1 VSVPAPIPPSTT
13 LIPPA
18 GELRGRLA
26 LALREVDFLR
36 RLIRVAEYA
45 GRYGQLTDTTPPVTD
60 QQEVARA

>member
-1 VSVPAPIPPSTT
+1 VPNPTPPSTI

-26 LALREVDFLR
+26 LALREVDLLR

-45 GRYGQLTDTTPPVTD
+45 TRYGHSADTAHLIAD
-60 QQEVARA
+60 RQEVARG